1 MNATLFVKH
10 KVSDY
15 SNWKR
20 RSMAPFVTKEDAMLR
35 KACKSHFISIFVT
48 LGLALLLLFALSAC
62 ASPKFPY
69 GTFESGDGSFTLH
82 LQPDGTFSVY
92 NHSQMLD
99 QGTFS
104 IQGSQFTWETS
115 SACDPGGK
123 ASYTWTF
130 QNATLVLKVSGT
142 DPCSHRQPGING
154 LEYRLKP

>member
-1 MNATLFVKH
+1 MTATLFVKH

-20 RSMAPFVTKEDAMLR
+20 RSMAPFVTKGDLMLR
-35 KACKSHFISIFVT
+35 KALKSHFISIFVT

-69 GTFESGDGSFTLH
+69 GTFDSGDGSFTLH
-82 LQPDGTFSVY
+82 FQSDGNFSIY

-104 IQGSQFTWETS
+104 IQGNQFNWETS
-115 SACDPGGK
+115 STCHPGGK
-123 ASYTWTF
+123 ASYTWTY
-130 QNATLVLKVSGT
+130 QNPTLVLKVNGT
-142 DPCSHRQPGING
+142 DPCSDRQAGINRV
-154 LEYRLKP
+154 EYHLKP

>member
-1 MNATLFVKH
+1 MTTTLFVKH

-20 RSMAPFVTKEDAMLR
+20 RSMAPFVM
-35 KACKSHFISIFVT
+35 

-69 GTFESGDGSFTLH
+69 GTFDNGDGSVTLH
-82 LQPDGTFSVY
+82 LQPDGAFSIY

-104 IQGSQFTWETS
+104 IQGNQFNWETS
-115 SACDPGGK
+115 STCDPGGK
-123 ASYTWTF
+123 ATYTWTY
-130 QNATLVLKVSGT
+130 QNATLVLKVSGA
-142 DPCSHRQPGING
+142 DACSDRQAGINR
-154 LEYRLKP
+154 LEYHLKP